1 MTAMV
6 RACGKPNRFGVLRL
20 SLVALLSAASLLCA
34 QEASRPLKVAATV
47 PELGSL
53 VRDIGGDQVEV
64 TVFAKGTEDPH
75 FIEPKPSFIRAL
87 NQAELYIQMGLDN
100 EIGWAPVLLNNAAN
114 PQVLP
119 GARGYLDA
127 STVIAP
133 LEVPTGPVDRT
144 MGDVHAAGNPHYLT
158 DPLNGLKVAALIRD
172 KLSELRPERQS
183 YFAQRYE
190 AFRQRLGVAMV
201 GETLARK
208 YDFEKLALLYEHG
221 KLAEFL
227 KQQGDEGKLGGWLGL
242 MLPYY
247 GTKVVADHNVWPY
260 FARRFGI
267 SIVGVMEPKPGIPPT
282 TKHLGELVNIIRAER
297 VSTVLAVPYY
307 DPRHAQ
313 FLAQNTGAQVVSM
326 AHQVG
331 ARAGTDDYLD
341 MIDYNVRHLAAALRG
356 GR

>member
-1 MTAMV
+1 
-6 RACGKPNRFGVLRL
+6 
-20 SLVALLSAASLLCA
+20 
-34 QEASRPLKVAATV
+34 
-47 PELGSL
+47 L
-53 VRDIGGDQVEV
+53 VRHIGGDQGDV

-75 FIEPKPSFIRAL
+75 FVEPKPSFVRVL
-87 NQAELYIQMGLDN
+87 NQADMYIQAGMDL
-100 EIGWAPVLLNNAAN
+100 ELGWAPVLLQNASN
-114 PQVLP
+114 PEVLP
-119 GARGYLDA
+119 GARGYVDA

-133 LEVPTGPVDRT
+133 LEVPTGPIDRSR
-144 MGDVHAAGNPHYLT
+144 GDVHPAGNPHYLT

-172 KLSELRPERQS
+172 KLGELRSEQRRR
-183 YFAQRYE
+183 FEQRYE
-190 AFRQRLGVAMV
+190 AFRRQLGVAMV
-201 GETLARK
+201 GETLATK

-221 KLAEFL
+221 RLGAFL
-227 KQQGDEGKLGGWLGL
+227 QQQGDDGRLGGWLA
-242 MLPYY
+242 MLAPYY
-247 GTKVVADHNVWPY
+247 GTKVVADHNAWPY

-282 TKHLGELVNIIRAER
+282 TKHLGDLVNVMRAER

-341 MIDYNVRHLAAALRG
+341 MIAYNVRQLVGAMRPAR
-356 GR
+356 